1 MARRYSYDLRMKIF
15 KALDEGVS
23 IVKACKIFNISRN
36 TIYRWKHLKRETGD
50 IKAKPY
56 GPAKG
61 YNAKI
66 DLKEFEEL
74 IINHHD
80 KTAKELSIIL
90 GNRLQRTR
98 INYYRKLLG
107 YTYKKLIFI
116 PKGILC

>member
-1 MARRYSYDLRMKIF
+1 MKIF
-15 KALDEGVS
+15 KEVDDGLS

-56 GPAKG
+56 GTAKG

-107 YTYKKLIFI
+107 YTYKKNSFSFQNGYCV
-116 PKGILC
+116 KE